1 MNAARPAIGTS
12 AALAVGAVILLPGL
26 AGGTGLFDP
35 SSPAAVF
42 EGGDPHLVDADGLPT
57 WDRVERL
64 VDGDAGLF
72 RQEDFAP
79 GSAWTDGSLLSP
91 HAASLFGSDMPHSG
105 TSLLHMAPGWLS
117 VDHPVPVL
125 LVSGASTS
133 ASGVL
138 AVLARQLAARG
149 RAVFALSFA
158 HPHGDCFQQAEQV
171 ANALARISLLTGAE
185 QADVV
190 AHSKGGVAVSIY
202 LAHHEG
208 ADWGPHA
215 RAAAYADRATP
226 YRGDVR
232 RFVPVAV
239 PFGGLDTP
247 FRWTAPHLAVVEAD
261 MDPLTALPWHTWYPM
276 GTVNVLISEDVRAL
290 NAWPDVA
297 DPFPGAAQLLRRWDD
312 VYELPGGRVE
322 LGTYALQTDW
332 LSTYEGDVGFFS
344 DGDGIDDAI
353 DVAGGLLDRLAG
365 HGLPEGVDVAVLAGT
380 FPFVALDL
388 PTIAVDPFGGDYSG
402 FLGQGDAF
410 YADFFASVLGDDFP
424 DLVLNEDDLQ
434 GLREGW
440 LAPGEISGLSD
451 GVVFTDSALAVEHL
465 LPDGAQLL
473 AARTAELSHLD
484 LLFASP
490 ELGEAMVAQG
500 EADPDRAYLRA
511 LGQRWVEAD
520 TVGWIADVLA
530 DLPPGDDDDSAGDDD
545 DSAGDDDDIA
555 ADDDDSADEHDP
567 TLTDPPFLDGCACS
581 QVRPTSGAPPLLLLL
596 LLLLLRRRRYQA
608 RP

>member
-1 MNAARPAIGTS
+1 MTVGRLVACA
-12 AALAVGAVILLPGL
+12 AALLIAATLLPGR
-26 AGGTGLFDP
+26 AAATADFDP
-35 SSPAAVF
+35 TSPAAVF
-42 EGGDPHLVDADGLPT
+42 EGDDPHLVDAEGLPT

-64 VDGDAGLF
+64 QDGDAALF

-79 GSAWTDGSLLSP
+79 GSAWSDDALLSP
-91 HAASLFGSDMPHSG
+91 HAASLFGDDMPHSG

-117 VDHPVPVL
+117 PEHPVPVL

-171 ANALARISLLTGAE
+171 ANALARVAELTGAE

-190 AHSKGGVAVSIY
+190 AHSKGGIAVSVY

-215 RAAAYADRATP
+215 RASAYAARATP

-247 FRWTAPHLAVVEAD
+247 FRWTAPHVAVVNGE
-261 MDPLTALPWHTWYPM
+261 MDPLTALPWHTWYPY
-276 GTVNVLISEDVRAL
+276 GSANQLVSEDLRAI
-290 NAWPDVA
+290 NAWPEVA

-312 VYELPGGRVE
+312 EHPLPGARPE

-332 LSTYEGDVGFFS
+332 LTTYSGDMGFFS
-344 DGDGIDDAI
+344 QGAGIDDAI
-353 DVAGGLLDRLAG
+353 DAAGGPLDRLEG
-365 HGLPEGVDVAVLAGT
+365 HGLPAGVEVAVLAGS

-388 PTIAVDPFGGDYSG
+388 PTIVVDPFGGDYAG

-410 YADFFASVLGDDFP
+410 YVDFFADVLGDDFP
-424 DLVLNEDDLQ
+424 DLVLDADDLQ

-440 LAPGEISGLSD
+440 LSPGEISGLSD
-451 GVVFTDSALAVEHL
+451 GVVFTDSALAVDRL
-465 LPDGAQLL
+465 LPEGAELL
-473 AARTAELSHLD
+473 AAHTAELSHLD

-490 ELGEAMVAQG
+490 ELGAAMVAQG
-500 EADPDRAYLRA
+500 EADPDRAYMRA
-511 LGQRWVEAD
+511 LGQRWIDAD
-520 TVGWIADVLA
+520 TVGWITDVLA
-530 DLPPGDDDDSAGDDD
+530 DLPPGDDDDSASDDDDSVADDDDSVADDDDD
-545 DSAGDDDDIA
+545 DSAVDGDPRPIA
-555 ADDDDSADEHDP
+555 
-567 TLTDPPFLDGCACS
+567 PPFLDGCACS
-581 QVRPTSGAPPLLLLL
+581 QNAEPAGMPLLLLL
-596 LLLLLRRRRYQA
+596 LPLLRRRR
-608 RP
+608 